1 MTLPLAGLKIIDLTS
16 VAFGPFASQILGEQ
30 GAEIIKVEPP
40 SGDITRSTGPA
51 RHPGMSAMFLAF
63 NKNKKSVCLDLK
75 KHEDRRALHELVRG
89 ADAIMHSIRPQ
100 KLRNIGLDY
109 ETIRDIRPD
118 IVYARLQGFSSDGPY
133 DGRPAYDDI
142 IQGMAAV
149 PDLMDRATGIARF
162 LPTILADKLCG
173 VYAAQAIT
181 SALVAKIMHGRG
193 TDVEIPMFEVMVS
206 FMVAEHWYGRHFA
219 RDPSGFG
226 YDRVL
231 NPHRRPFPTKD
242 GYLCCMPY
250 TDAHWT
256 RLWTARGRA
265 DIPRDPRFRDIGART
280 QNIVALY
287 ELLQAELKKESTAY
301 WMSFADDHEIPVG
314 PVIKLEELEH
324 DPHLKAIGFFEE
336 LEHPSEGPL
345 TMPGIPVRFDGERAT
360 IGMPPTLGQ
369 HDAEILGR
377 TRSD

>member
-1 MTLPLAGLKIIDLTS
+1 MTLPLVGLKVIDLTS

-40 SGDITRSTGPA
+40 SGDITRSMGPA
-51 RHPGMSAMFLAF
+51 RHTGMSAMFLAF
-63 NKNKKSVCLDLK
+63 NRNKKSICLNLK
-75 KHEDRRALHELVRG
+75 KHEDRQALHELLKG

-100 KLRNIGLDY
+100 KLQKIGLDY
-109 ETIRDIRPD
+109 QTIRAIRPD
-118 IVYARLQGFSSDGPY
+118 IVYARLQGFGSGGPY

-142 IQGMAAV
+142 IQGMAGI
-149 PDLMDRATGIARF
+149 PDLMDRANGIVRF

-181 SALVAKIMHGRG
+181 SALVAKLMHGRG
-193 TDVEIPMFEVMVS
+193 TEVEIPMLEIMVS

-219 RDPSGFG
+219 PDPSGFG

-231 NPHRRPFPTKD
+231 NPHRRPFVTKD

-256 RLWTARGRA
+256 RLWTARGQA
-265 DIPRDPRFRDIGART
+265 KIPCDPRFRDIGART

-287 ELLQAELKKESTAY
+287 ELLQEELRKETTSY
-301 WMSFADDHEIPVG
+301 WMSFAEKHEIPVG
-314 PVIKLEELEH
+314 PVLKLEELEH
-324 DPHLKAIGFFEE
+324 DAHLKAIGFFEG
-336 LEHPSEGPL
+336 LNHPTEGRL
-345 TMPGIPVRFDGERAT
+345 TMPGIPVRFDGKRPP

-377 TRSD
+377 MKSS